1 MARSQSQYLDSYLD
15 TVAAGR
21 LVTPGTYLQ
30 QTLRGRAK
38 DYQAHYYRALIRA
51 LDAEILADRV
61 GIIDSIRGG
70 DCYVR
75 IADIQV
81 AKAHAAERGAAR

>member
-1 MARSQSQYLDSYLD
+1 MARSQYLTPYLD

-38 DYQAHYYRALIRA
+38 AYQGHYYRALIRA
-51 LDAEILADRV
+51 LDAEIVAGRV
-61 GIIDSIRGG
+61 GIMDSIRHG

-81 AKAHAAERGAAR
+81 TKAHAAERGAR